1 MITLN
6 VVAGVIARGGRLYL
20 QQRTAAR
27 DFPFMWESPGGK
39 VEVWDPSPRD
49 ALLREL
55 HEELRF
61 DKDSGVVAAMPFYE
75 ASVDLGSRV
84 IQISYFRVRAEDG
97 WKPELV
103 DAAGGGWFTLEEM
116 EGMRRALIPG
126 NVTLLRFLQDEQA
139 RLRRGLPEP
148 TET

>member
-1 MITLN
+1 VK
-6 VVAGVIARGGRLYL
+6 VVAGVIARGGRLFL
-20 QQRTAAR
+20 QQRVPTR

-39 VEVWDPSPRD
+39 VEAWDASLRD

-61 DKDSGVVAAMPFYE
+61 GKGSGVAASLPFFE
-75 ASVDLGSRV
+75 ASIDLGGGRKV
-84 IQISYFRVRAEDG
+84 EISYFRVRAADD

-116 EGMRRALIPG
+116 AAMRWALIPG
-126 NVTLLRFLQDEQA
+126 NVALLRFLQDERA
-139 RLRRGLPEP
+139 RLLMKASDP